1 MQLMEMRLS
10 SQDRKDLDKFT
21 KFLAFKS
28 AQVIVQSR
36 LGEKKSTKCNPQQS
50 GADWFNLAIEDL
62 PEVLTETKKALNGEV
77 VTNCLPLCVEISLK
91 TVEGDQMVLESWCL
105 DILPEQCDPA
115 VRVTHTVYNRMGIL
129 LKSLVSVTRVT
140 PAYKLSRRQGPD
152 SYVICYR
159 IYMDEPQMHNLGD
172 GYKQVRVGQICTPIG
187 TIQLTVSY
195 RTKMTISP
203 TQSGR
208 EDSIM
213 LKSDHFNTNC
223 SPRNMRYKQNE
234 ENIASL
240 GNTRKIGAFAANGNK
255 QNSKQYPMP
264 DFIIPEIPY
273 TKLFEDQ
280 LKLKVDEEEKEL
292 ENNEEQPAD
301 INDSTTTIK
310 PDEDKNGNSTDSI
323 DSSPPSQ
330 TRNRFT
336 MMSTLKDDFIMK
348 TPFASSTANSEL
360 GEIYREWKEAPP
372 LQTFNDMPPLVDQ
385 VPDLTQQLENY
396 ESDMRTYEDV
406 LQSLCQSPN
415 NN

>member
-1 MQLMEMRLS
+1 M
-10 SQDRKDLDKFT
+10 
-21 KFLAFKS
+21 
-28 AQVIVQSR
+28 
-36 LGEKKSTKCNPQQS
+36 
-50 GADWFNLAIEDL
+50 
-62 PEVLTETKKALNGEV
+62 
-77 VTNCLPLCVEISLK
+77 TNCLPLCVEISLK

-223 SPRNMRYKQNE
+223 SPRNMRYKQ
-234 ENIASL
+234 
-240 GNTRKIGAFAANGNK
+240 K
-255 QNSKQYPMP
+255 
-264 DFIIPEIPY
+264 
-273 TKLFEDQ
+273 
-280 LKLKVDEEEKEL
+280 
-292 ENNEEQPAD
+292 
-301 INDSTTTIK
+301 
-310 PDEDKNGNSTDSI
+310 
-323 DSSPPSQ
+323 
-330 TRNRFT
+330 
-336 MMSTLKDDFIMK
+336 
-348 TPFASSTANSEL
+348 
-360 GEIYREWKEAPP
+360 
-372 LQTFNDMPPLVDQ
+372 
-385 VPDLTQQLENY
+385 
-396 ESDMRTYEDV
+396 
-406 LQSLCQSPN
+406 
-415 NN
+415 